1 MDTGIPETSLGKYSI
16 KDFLKIKLT
25 NLNRSHLST
34 DNDFSDYSKFKKF
47 IDDHYKLEYLKKNN
61 YIKYVKVIRQILIIE
76 RKEEYSLLFK
86 NINDTINIMASH
98 QTFPR
103 INIRRYMFKIDV
115 IFNILKTKHSILIEI
130 MKHIKSLD
138 QQSNI
143 KISFSMN
150 TVNYRYQI
158 FKKYSVQLKEY
169 LQQFINLE
177 KEHGIDHKFIELNNL
192 ERSLIGKKSEYVVN
206 NIIEEY
212 VRFHKT
218 LQTPITYFYETNIN
232 LIKLLSIKSTF
243 KQVIKGEIDGII
255 ISYDGND
262 YIIEYIIEVKSSI
275 KATFEDTHKFISLQ
289 KYIVNMLMDISGTIN
304 IEYDKYTFTNK
315 SFTKIQHKHMS
326 EWVIYIC
333 INDNNYTFIEKSHF
347 YFLYVFKIID
357 NNFIDNFYCKK
368 NDDSIV
374 EKYELLI
381 KNNNYVN
388 SLFDKWLS
396 DVNLFDNSNIYIN
409 K

>member
-1 MDTGIPETSLGKYSI
+1 MNI
-16 KDFLKIKLT
+16 KDFLKTKLI
-25 NLNRSHLST
+25 NLNRSHLSI
-34 DNDFSDYSKFKKF
+34 DNDFSDYTKFKKF
-47 IDDHYKLEYLKKNN
+47 IDDHYKLEYLKKHN

-76 RKEEYSLLFK
+76 RKEEYSSLFK
-86 NINDTINIMASH
+86 NIDIVINILASH

-138 QQSNI
+138 PLSNI

-158 FKKYSVQLKEY
+158 FKKYSIQLKEY

-177 KEHGIDHKFIELNNL
+177 KDYGIDHKLIELNNL

-212 VRFHKT
+212 VKFHTT
-218 LQTPITYFYETNIN
+218 LQHPITYFYETNIN

-243 KQVIKGEIDGII
+243 KQVIKGEIDGLI
-255 ISYDGND
+255 ISFDGTD

-289 KYIVNMLMDISGTIN
+289 KYIVNMLTDISVWTN
-304 IEYDKYTFTNK
+304 IVYDKYTFTNK

-333 INDNNYTFIEKSHF
+333 VNDNNYTFIEKSHF

-357 NNFIDNFYCKK
+357 NNFINNFYCKK
-368 NDDSIV
+368 NDDSII

-381 KNNNYVN
+381 KNNNYVD
-388 SLFDKWLS
+388 SLFNKWLS
-396 DVNLFDNSNIYIN
+396 DVNLYENSNIYI

>member
-1 MDTGIPETSLGKYSI
+1 MNI
-16 KDFLKIKLT
+16 KEFLKTKLV
-25 NLNRSHLST
+25 NLNISHLSI
-34 DNDFSDYSKFKKF
+34 DNDFSDYTTFKKF
-47 IDDHYKLEYLKKNN
+47 IDEHYKLEYLKKNN
-61 YIKYVKVIRQILIIE
+61 YIKYVKVVRQILIIE
-76 RKEEYSLLFK
+76 RKEEYSSLFT
-86 NINDTINIMASH
+86 NIDDVINILASH

-103 INIRRYMFKIDV
+103 INIRKYMFKIDA
-115 IFNILKTKHSILIEI
+115 IFNIIKSKHSILIEI

-138 QQSNI
+138 PQSNP
-143 KISFSMN
+143 KIAFSMN

-212 VRFHKT
+212 VRELNCNSSEKT
-218 LQTPITYFYETNIN
+218 ITYFYETNVN
-232 LIKLLSIKSTF
+232 LMKLLSIKSTF
-243 KQVIKGEIDGII
+243 KQVIKGEIDGLI
-255 ISYDGND
+255 ISFDGDN
-262 YIIEYIIEVKSSI
+262 YVIEYIIEVKSSI
-275 KATFEDTHKFISLQ
+275 KATFEDTHKFVSLQ
-289 KYIVNMLMDISGTIN
+289 KYIIDMFMDFSNIIN
-304 IEYDKYTFTNK
+304 IIYDKYTFTSK
-315 SFTKIQHKHMS
+315 SFSKIHHKHMS

-368 NDDSIV
+368 NDDSIL

-388 SLFDKWLS
+388 GLFDKWIS
-396 DVNLFDNSNIYIN
+396 DVNLYNNSNIYIN

>member
-1 MDTGIPETSLGKYSI
+1 MNI
-16 KDFLKIKLT
+16 KDFLKTKLI
-25 NLNRSHLST
+25 NLNKSHLSI
-34 DNDFSDYSKFKKF
+34 DNDFSDYLTFKKF
-47 IDDHYKLEYLKKNN
+47 IDEHYKLEYLKKHN
-61 YIKYVKVIRQILIIE
+61 YIKYVKVVRQILIIE
-76 RKEEYSLLFK
+76 RKEEYSSLFK
-86 NINDTINIMASH
+86 NIDNVINILASH

-103 INIRRYMFKIDV
+103 INIRKYMFKIDA
-115 IFNILKTKHSILIEI
+115 IFNIIKSKHSILIEI

-138 QQSNI
+138 PQSNP
-143 KISFSMN
+143 KIAFSMN
-150 TVNYRYQI
+150 TVNYRYRI

-212 VRFHKT
+212 VRK
-218 LQTPITYFYETNIN
+218 LNCNSSEKKITYFYETNVN
-232 LIKLLSIKSTF
+232 LMKLFSIKSTF
-243 KQVIKGEIDGII
+243 KQVIKGEIDGLI
-255 ISYDGND
+255 ISYDGDN
-262 YIIEYIIEVKSSI
+262 YVIEYIIEVKSSI

-289 KYIVNMLMDISGTIN
+289 KYIIDMFMDFSNIN
-304 IEYDKYTFTNK
+304 IIYDKYTFTSK
-315 SFTKIQHKHMS
+315 SFSKIHHKHMS

-368 NDDSIV
+368 NDDSII

-381 KNNNYVN
+381 KNNNYVDG
-388 SLFDKWLS
+388 LFNKWIS
-396 DVNLFDNSNIYIN
+396 DVNLYHNSNIYIN

>member
-1 MDTGIPETSLGKYSI
+1 MNI
-16 KDFLKIKLT
+16 KDFLKTKLT
-25 NLNRSHLST
+25 NLNSSHLST
-34 DNDFSDYSKFKKF
+34 DNDFSNYAKFKKF
-47 IDDHYKLEYLKKNN
+47 IDDHYKLEYLKENN
-61 YIKYVKVIRQILIIE
+61 YIKYVKVVRQILIIE
-76 RKEEYSLLFK
+76 RKEEYTMLFK
-86 NINDTINIMASH
+86 NIDDAINILASH

-115 IFNILKTKHSILIEI
+115 IFNILKKKHSILIEI

-138 QQSNI
+138 PHSNI

-169 LQQFINLE
+169 LQQFLNLE
-177 KEHGIDHKFIELNNL
+177 KDYGIDHKLIELNNL

-212 VRFHKT
+212 IRLHS
-218 LQTPITYFYETNIN
+218 PITYFYETNVN
-232 LIKLLSIKSTF
+232 LMKLFSIKSTF
-243 KQVIKGEIDGII
+243 KQLIKGEIDGII
-255 ISYDGND
+255 ISYDGYD

-275 KATFEDTHKFISLQ
+275 KATFEDTSKFTSLQ
-289 KYIVNMLMDISGTIN
+289 KYIVNMLMNISNPLRIV
-304 IEYDKYTFTNK
+304 YDKYTFTNK

-333 INDNNYTFIEKSHF
+333 INDNNHTFIEKSHF

-368 NDDSIV
+368 NDDSII

-396 DVNLFDNSNIYIN
+396 DVNLFNNSNIYI

>member
-1 MDTGIPETSLGKYSI
+1 MNI
-16 KDFLKIKLT
+16 KDFLKTKLT
-25 NLNRSHLST
+25 NLNIEHLSI
-34 DNDFSDYSKFKKF
+34 DNDFSDYDKFKKF
-47 IDDHYKLEYLKKNN
+47 IDDHYKLEYLKKHN

-76 RKEEYSLLFK
+76 KKEEYSSLFK
-86 NINDTINIMASH
+86 NIDNVINILASH

-103 INIRRYMFKIDV
+103 INIRKYMFKIDA
-115 IFNILKTKHSILIEI
+115 IFNIIKSKHSILIEI

-138 QQSNI
+138 PQSNP
-143 KISFSMN
+143 KIAFSMN

-212 VRFHKT
+212 VRELNCNSSSGEKIIRK
-218 LQTPITYFYETNIN
+218 PITYFYETNIN
-232 LIKLLSIKSTF
+232 LVKLFSIKSTF
-243 KQVIKGEIDGII
+243 KQVIKGEIDGLI
-255 ISYDGND
+255 ISFDGDN
-262 YIIEYIIEVKSSI
+262 YTIEHIIEVKSSI

-289 KYIVNMLMDISGTIN
+289 KYIVNMLMDISNSIN
-304 IEYDKYTFTNK
+304 IVYDKYTFTNK

-374 EKYELLI
+374 EKYELLV
-381 KNNNYVN
+381 KNNNYVD
-388 SLFDKWLS
+388 SLFNKWVS
-396 DVNLFDNSNIYIN
+396 DVNLYHNSNIYVN

>member
-1 MDTGIPETSLGKYSI
+1 
-16 KDFLKIKLT
+16 
-25 NLNRSHLST
+25 
-34 DNDFSDYSKFKKF
+34 
-47 IDDHYKLEYLKKNN
+47 
-61 YIKYVKVIRQILIIE
+61 
-76 RKEEYSLLFK
+76 
-86 NINDTINIMASH
+86 
-98 QTFPR
+98 
-103 INIRRYMFKIDV
+103 
-115 IFNILKTKHSILIEI
+115 
-130 MKHIKSLD
+130 
-138 QQSNI
+138 
-143 KISFSMN
+143 
-150 TVNYRYQI
+150 
-158 FKKYSVQLKEY
+158 
-169 LQQFINLE
+169 
-177 KEHGIDHKFIELNNL
+177 L

-212 VRFHKT
+212 IRFHT
-218 LQTPITYFYETNIN
+218 TFQHQITYFYETNVN

-243 KQVIKGEIDGII
+243 KQVIKGEIDGLI
-255 ISYDGND
+255 ISFDGTD

-289 KYIVNMLMDISGTIN
+289 KYIVNMLTDISVWTN
-304 IEYDKYTFTNK
+304 IVYDKYTFTNK

-333 INDNNYTFIEKSHF
+333 VNDNNYTFIEKSHF

-357 NNFIDNFYCKK
+357 NNFINNFYCKK

-388 SLFDKWLS
+388 SLFDKWIS
-396 DVNLFDNSNIYIN
+396 DVNLYHNSNIYVN